1 MEDDNIILITNA
13 CQPIVIPPITGEDQ
27 DIFKQHLELCVR
39 RTKIG
44 EPEYDINVQKM
55 ITSIVD
61 FSSGSSTGIYFNSQ
75 VFSEDVL
82 KQIFKEASQN
92 HRIRIKSNK
101 FRRRQIPGYI
111 RYKSITWTF
120 E

>member
-61 FSSGSSTGIYFNSQ
+61 FSSGSSTGIYFNYQ

-82 KQIFKEASQN
+82 KQIFKEVSQK
-92 HRIRIKSNK
+92 HRIKIKSNK
-101 FRRRQIPGYI
+101 FRGRQLQGYI

>member
-1 MEDDNIILITNA
+1 
-13 CQPIVIPPITGEDQ
+13 
-27 DIFKQHLELCVR
+27 
-39 RTKIG
+39 
-44 EPEYDINVQKM
+44 M

-82 KQIFKEASQN
+82 KQIFKEVSQK
-92 HRIRIKSNK
+92 HRIKIKSNK
-101 FRRRQIPGYI
+101 FRGRQIPGYI

-120 E
+120 K